1 MGEKGKIRITS
12 YQGKVFYRL
21 IDAFVILV
29 TMYVAIKYHNH
40 VVNMSYVSMG
50 LLGVLFYS
58 FIAESLDIYSGWHT
72 TKIRDL
78 SLHTACC
85 WGFSVCCLALVGYFT
100 KTGHDFS
107 RLILGFWFIG
117 SLFFLLFWR
126 SIAFTFVYYLHKKG
140 IHTTDAVIIGMTPQG
155 LRLSESLTNNP
166 KFGIKMAGFYDDRK
180 VDRLN
185 SQISVLGKVND
196 ALKLAKNGKV
206 KSVYIALPMQA
217 QNRISTILDA
227 FSDSTVNTY
236 IVPDFFTF
244 NLLHSRWYTIGDVNA
259 FSISDTPFNGNKL
272 ATWLKRFE
280 DLVLST
286 LILILISPVLIA
298 VAIGVKLSSPGP
310 IIFKQMRYGL
320 DGKKI
325 KVWKFRSMS
334 VTDNDSKVVQAT
346 KNDPRVT
353 PFGSFIRKT
362 SLDELPQFINV
373 LQGGMSIVGP
383 RPHAVAHN
391 EEYRTIVNRYMLRH
405 KVKPGI
411 TGWAQINGWRGET
424 DTLDKMEKRVQFDLD
439 YIHHWSLWFD
449 IKIVFLTIFKGFVG
463 KNAY

>member
-1 MGEKGKIRITS
+1 MGERGRIRIS
-12 YQGKVFYRL
+12 NYQGKFFYRL
-21 IDAFVILV
+21 IDCLVILITMYITLKFHSHIV
-29 TMYVAIKYHNH
+29 TM
-40 VVNMSYVSMG
+40 SYISVG
-50 LLGVLFYS
+50 LLGVVFYS
-58 FIAESLDIYSGWHT
+58 FIAESLDIYSGWRT
-72 TKIRDL
+72 TKLRVL
-78 SLHTACC
+78 TLHTAFC
-85 WGFSVCCLALVGYFT
+85 WASTVGCLTLVGYFT
-100 KTGHDFS
+100 KTGSDFS
-107 RLILGFWFIG
+107 RLILGFWFVG
-117 SLFFLLFWR
+117 SFILLLLWR
-126 SIAFTFVYYLHKKG
+126 FVAFTVIYYLHKKG
-140 IHTTDAVIIGMTPQG
+140 YHTTKAVIIGMTPQG
-155 LRLSESLTNNP
+155 LELSKNLINNP
-166 KFGIKMAGFYDDRK
+166 ELGIKLTGFYDDRG
-180 VDRLN
+180 DERIA
-185 SQISVLGKVND
+185 SDIPVLGKVND
-196 ALKLAKNGKV
+196 ALTLAKNGQV

-217 QNRISTILDA
+217 QHRISKILEA

-259 FSISDTPFNGNKL
+259 FSIFDTPFNGL
-272 ATWLKRFE
+272 GTWLKRFE
-280 DLVLST
+280 DLVLSS

-298 VAIGVKLSSPGP
+298 VAVGVKLSSPGP

-320 DGKKI
+320 DGKSI
-325 KVWKFRSMS
+325 KVWKFRSMRAMDNGNK
-334 VTDNDSKVVQAT
+334 VTQAT

-353 PFGSFIRKT
+353 PFGAFIRKT

-373 LQGGMSIVGP
+373 LQGRMSIVGP

-439 YIHHWSLWFD
+439 YIHRWSLWFD
-449 IKIVFLTIFKGFVG
+449 IKIVFLTVFKGFVG